1 MDRKEKRSW
10 LGRRVWIASAEK
22 SRQYGTIC
30 SVDYRARASVMI
42 RLDGYRGVV
51 LVEEMARGQK
61 WDFEEGEVARGP
73 SPSSRHAA
81 DQTHLGRH
89 QD

>member
-1 MDRKEKRSW
+1 VDRREKRSW

-30 SVDYRARASVMI
+30 SVDYRALASLMI

-51 LVEEMARGQK
+51 LIEEMARGHK
-61 WDFEEGEVARGP
+61 WDFEAANASGGENL
-73 SPSSRHAA
+73 HAA
-81 DQTHLGRH
+81 DA
-89 QD
+89 